1 MVCYLIDYH
10 KCEFICTTIT
20 QNELEYYWHQKNPST
35 RSLSDSHLFPNDNHF
50 CHQTLDCWPTDFVK
64 L

>member
-35 RSLSDSHLFPNDNHF
+35 RSSLIVTSSPVI
-50 CHQTLDCWPTDFVK
+50 TIFVTK
-64 L
+64 H